1 MSEIAI
7 RPAGAGDLAALH
19 GLVEGAYRGDSARR
33 GWTHEADLL
42 GGQRT
47 DVEALT
53 DLLADPAQAVLVAE
67 VDGALIGCV
76 CITDKGQ
83 GVAYLGMLSVDPAR
97 QAGGLGRRLV
107 RAAEEAAMTRFGADR
122 MEMTV
127 IHSRGELI
135 AWYERLGYAA
145 TGERRPFPMGDVRF
159 GLPKATD
166 LTFVVL
172 ARDLG

>member
-1 MSEIAI
+1 MTEPRI
-7 RPAGAGDLAALH
+7 RLATADDVTALH
-19 GLVEGAYRGDSARR
+19 ALVEGAYRGDSARR

-53 DLLADPAQAVLVAE
+53 ELLADPTQAVLAAE
-67 VDGALIGCV
+67 ADGGLIGCV
-76 CITDKGQ
+76 CITDKGRET
-83 GVAYLGMLSVDPAR
+83 AHLGMLSVDPAR
-97 QAGGLGRRLV
+97 QAGGLGRKLV

-145 TGERRPFPMGDVRF
+145 TGERRPFPMDDVRF
-159 GLPKATD
+159 GLPKAAD
-166 LTFVVL
+166 LTFVAL